1 MEIND
6 YFGIRTEDIHLDKP
20 NTPESS
26 AYHFFFKF
34 LQLSPSYELARKA
47 SKGKLSHREKR
58 KLPSDFKKVQENYE
72 ILGNVQNTFFRYW
85 WQKNGFENFG
95 MQYEYPSVDLIS
107 VINELELDP
116 KKIKIDIKNYL
127 NSASKKEVI
136 MPSILLSIPLDKD
149 LNKRLKSVKEILV
162 QHKNLRIEETGNI
175 KPKIELYGKRI
186 NRVALMVGHGLLL
199 FKVGLPNLENW
210 RLGVLAQISLSY
222 SPALD
227 FNAPRQTQ
235 NSREAED
242 RVLMGK
248 ITQRSLLKY
257 QKIAENAARGKFPC
271 DEEVEMANFDYKEI
285 YRIYKKTQLWEK
297 RELLRLQMSK

>member
-1 MEIND
+1 MNIDD
-6 YFGIRTEDIHLDKP
+6 YFGLRTEDLHLDKP

-34 LQLSPSYELARKA
+34 LRLSPSYELARKA
-47 SKGKLSHREKR
+47 SEGKLLQREK
-58 KLPSDFKKVQENYE
+58 KLLPRDFKKVQETYE
-72 ILGNVQNTFFRYW
+72 ILGDVQNTIFRYW

-95 MQYEYPSVDLIS
+95 MKYEYPAVDLIS
-107 VINELELDP
+107 VINGPDVDP
-116 KKIKIDIKNYL
+116 KKIQIDIKNYL
-127 NSASKKEVI
+127 KTVSTKEAKV
-136 MPSILLSIPLDKD
+136 PSIVLSIPLDKD
-149 LNKRLKSVKEILV
+149 LNKRLESVKQFLI
-162 QHKNLRIEETGNI
+162 QHKNLSIEQAKNI

-222 SPALD
+222 SPVLD

-285 YRIYKKTQLWEK
+285 YKVYKKTESWEK
-297 RELLRLQMSK
+297 RELLRLRTSK